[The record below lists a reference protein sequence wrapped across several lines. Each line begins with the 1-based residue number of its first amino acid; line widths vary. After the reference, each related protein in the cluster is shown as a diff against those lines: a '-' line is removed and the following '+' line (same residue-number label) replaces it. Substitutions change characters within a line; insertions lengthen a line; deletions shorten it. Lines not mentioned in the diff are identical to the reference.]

1 MRNAKEKRDGG
12 LMRAMKNFF
21 RPILRVLRKIGD
33 IQARII
39 LAIFYFVVLAPF
51 ALFVRWTKDPL
62 AWKPATRKGWLPR
75 EAAEDP
81 AARAK
86 EQF

>member
-1 MRNAKEKRDGG
+1 MTARNAPGSRTKQELRT
-12 LMRAMKNFF
+12 FF
-21 RPILRVLRKIGD
+21 APILRVLRKIGD
-33 IQARII
+33 VQARII

-51 ALFVRWTKDPL
+51 ALFVRWTRDPL
-62 AWKPATRKGWLPR
+62 ALKPATRKGWLPR
-75 EAAEDP
+75 KAEEDV

>member
-1 MRNAKEKRDGG
+1 MTSRKAPRGGAKQK
-12 LMRAMKNFF
+12 LKAFF
-21 RPILRVLRKIGD
+21 APVLRVLRKIGD

-62 AWKPATRKGWLPR
+62 ALKPSTQKGWLPR
-75 EAAEDP
+75 EAAEDI